1 MEGPTWRARR
11 RRPCRAVGTQIH
23 STAPPNYG
31 RKQRSPRGA
40 VVKKDERRFSGKV
53 GGIWGKKKNQLGE
66 HYSNPGEENTN
77 RLTGKSQI

>member
-1 MEGPTWRARR
+1 MA
-11 RRPCRAVGTQIH
+11 GTKGLQ
-23 STAPPNYG
+23 G
-31 RKQRSPRGA
+31 VA

-53 GGIWGKKKNQLGE
+53 GGIWEKNQLGE